1 MDSWHS
7 LKPEAV
13 LKKLDSSAK
22 GLSEDEAR
30 KRLGKYGHN
39 RIERVRK
46 HTPLELFISQFKSPL
61 IYLLLVATAA
71 SFLVGHTFDAVMILG
86 IVMLNAVLGF
96 YQDYKS
102 EKAIEALRS
111 LIRKRVRVLRGGKE
125 EEIDSAFLVPG
136 DIILIDAGDE
146 IPADARVIESA
157 GLQVNEAAL
166 TGESFPIRKTSK
178 VVKEETPLPERTDM
192 LHAGTLAMN
201 GFCRAVVVATG
212 MGSELGRIA
221 VLTQEADRKKTHIE
235 IVLEKLASK
244 LLVFFV
250 AVSAAVAV
258 LGLAMGNEVM
268 EMVVLG
274 ISLAVA
280 SVPEGLPAVVTIVF
294 ALGLRR
300 LSRVNTLVR
309 KLGAVETLG
318 AVTYVCADKTGTL
331 TKNEMTVTK
340 IDIDGETIEV
350 SGVGY
355 STEGKFSK
363 KTSSLKRLLEIGAL
377 CNHAVLE
384 EGAVIGDPTE
394 AALIVAAAK
403 FGIEKHQLERE
414 YSPLGEISFSLERK
428 MMSVI
433 TKNGGKVM
441 MATKGA
447 PESVLEK
454 CTSVLHKGKVK
465 RLSPREKSRI
475 LERAED
481 LAASGY
487 RVLSLAYR
495 DMKKPGDREERL
507 VYVGS
512 VALIDPVRKEAK
524 WAINEAKKAG
534 IRVMIVTGDHKSTA
548 VAIAKEVGL
557 FEKDSIALA
566 GNEINSMDDG
576 HLLEKID
583 SIRVFGRVTPE
594 QKMRV
599 LTLLQKRGEVVAMT
613 GDGVNDAPALK
624 RADIGIAMGKGGT
637 DVARESSEIVLAD
650 DNFASIVKG
659 IGEGRGIFLNIR
671 RFVYYLLS
679 SNMAEVLILFLA
691 MIFGWPLILLPVQ
704 ILWINLVT
712 DSVTALSLGAEPTS
726 KNVMKRPPRDPHEGI
741 VSNRSFAGLLGLA
754 LVKTA
759 GVLFVFSLV
768 LPEGEMI
775 ARTVAFVTL
784 IFAENYNIFNFKSFD
799 RPLYRVSMLNNM
811 YILLAVAATLLLTV
825 AVVQVPAISPLFH
838 AVSLDLSHWVL
849 ALACGAPVLVAGEI
863 YKNAVYLRRK

>member
-1 MDSWHS
+1 MNSWHS
-7 LKPEAV
+7 LKAEDV
-13 LKKLDSSAK
+13 LKKLQSSSK
-22 GLSEDEAR
+22 GLSEQEAEN
-30 KRLGKYGHN
+30 RLQKYGYN
-39 RIERVRK
+39 RIERIRK
-46 HTPLELFISQFKSPL
+46 HTPLEILISQFKSPL
-61 IYLLLVATAA
+61 IYLLLLATAA
-71 SFLVGHTFDAVMILG
+71 SFIIGHTFDALMILA
-86 IVMLNAVLGF
+86 IVILNAILGF

-111 LIRKRVRVLRGGKE
+111 LIKKKARVLRGGRE

-157 GLQVNEAAL
+157 DLQVNEAAL
-166 TGESFPIRKTSK
+166 TGESFPIMKT
-178 VVKEETPLPERTDM
+178 VKAVNEKTTLPERTDM

-201 GFCRAVVVATG
+201 GFCKAIIVATG
-212 MGSELGRIA
+212 MKTELGKIA
-221 VLTQEADRKKTHIE
+221 ALTQEADRKKTHIE

-244 LLVFFV
+244 LLLFFV

-258 LGLAMGNEVM
+258 LGLVMGNEIM
-268 EMVVLG
+268 DMIILG

-300 LSRVNTLVR
+300 LSKVNTLVR

-340 IDIDGETIEV
+340 IDVDGETVEV

-355 STEGKFSK
+355 SSEGKFSK
-363 KTSSLKRLLEIGAL
+363 KTPSLKRLLEIGAL
-377 CNHAVLE
+377 CNHAVIE
-384 EGAVIGDPTE
+384 ESTVIGDPTE

-403 FGIEKHQLERE
+403 LGMEKHQLEKE
-414 YSPLGEISFSLERK
+414 YVPLGEISFSLERK

-433 TKNGGKVM
+433 TKNGGKIM
-441 MATKGA
+441 MSTKGA
-447 PESVLEK
+447 PENVLAK
-454 CTSVLHKGKVK
+454 CTQILSKGKVK
-465 RLSPREKSRI
+465 RLTAAEKKKI
-475 LERAED
+475 LAKTEE
-481 LAASGY
+481 LASSGY

-495 DMKKPGDREERL
+495 EMKKFEKKEENL

-512 VALIDPVRKEAK
+512 VALIDPVREEAK
-524 WAINEAKKAG
+524 WAIDEAKKAG
-534 IRVMIVTGDHKSTA
+534 IKVMIVTGDHTNTA
-548 VAIAKEVGL
+548 VAIAKNVGL
-557 FEKDSIALA
+557 FEKGSIALT
-566 GNEINSMDDG
+566 GDEFDSISDDE
-576 HLLEKID
+576 LLKKID
-583 SIRVFGRVTPE
+583 RIRVFGRVTPE

-599 LTLLQKRGEVVAMT
+599 LKLLQNQGEVVAMT

-624 RADIGIAMGKGGT
+624 RADIGIAMGKVGT

-650 DNFASIVKG
+650 DNFSSIVKG
-659 IGEGRGIFLNIR
+659 IREGRGIFMNIR

-691 MIFGWPLILLPVQ
+691 MLFGWPLILLPVQ

-741 VSNRSFAGLLGLA
+741 VSNRSLAGLLGLA
-754 LVKTA
+754 VVKTI
-759 GVLFVFSLV
+759 GVLFVFSII
-768 LPEGEMI
+768 LPEGEMV
-775 ARTVAFVTL
+775 ARTMAFVTL

-799 RPLYRVSMLNNM
+799 RPLHRINILNNP
-811 YILLAVAATLLLTV
+811 YILLAVAITLLLTV
-825 AVVQVPAISPLFH
+825 GVVQIPAISPLFH
-838 AVSLDLSHWVL
+838 AVSLDLSHWIL
-849 ALACGAPVLVAGEI
+849 ALAFGVPVLIAGEI
-863 YKNAVYLRRK
+863 YKNVVYLRRK